1 MDNPIFKL
9 EKVVQTRAAESME
22 DFEGPLDL
30 ILFLLSKNKIEIQD
44 IPIALILD
52 QYLEYLEKRQQMDLE
67 VASEFVTMASHLMYI
82 KTRMLLSIED
92 EEAQS
97 EMDALIQSLQDRQ
110 RGECYQKI
118 RRLTEKLG
126 PMSEFGR
133 NIFTKNPEPVKRGKV
148 FEYDHEPGEL
158 AIAMQELLDRRDM
171 ALNPQLTVFED
182 IVKREPYSVE
192 EKAEEIVQRV
202 KLAGITRFL
211 LLFKGSHS
219 MELEDVV
226 DKLFGT
232 WYHEEFERYDFKTR
246 EFKTKDLAFRLYT
259 DHAVVTKKL
268 TTVAD
273 VEIPACVEELPVT
286 GIERSVFSGSK
297 YTESVTF
304 PDTLTNIRYCAFYK
318 TNKLKTVSTP
328 PSVRIIDNSAFST
341 CENLRTV
348 EIAEGCTHLGYRAF
362 GNCKALEKI
371 TIPATVRQIGGE
383 CFLNCE
389 KLTIHGKAGSYAQQ
403 YARGHGIPF
412 CAE

>member
-1 MDNPIFKL
+1 
-9 EKVVQTRAAESME
+9 
-22 DFEGPLDL
+22 
-30 ILFLLSKNKIEIQD
+30 
-44 IPIALILD
+44 
-52 QYLEYLEKRQQMDLE
+52 
-67 VASEFVTMASHLMYI
+67 
-82 KTRMLLSIED
+82 
-92 EEAQS
+92 
-97 EMDALIQSLQDRQ
+97 
-110 RGECYQKI
+110 
-118 RRLTEKLG
+118 
-126 PMSEFGR
+126 
-133 NIFTKNPEPVKRGKV
+133 
-148 FEYDHEPGEL
+148 
-158 AIAMQELLDRRDM
+158 
-171 ALNPQLTVFED
+171 
-182 IVKREPYSVE
+182 
-192 EKAEEIVQRV
+192 
-202 KLAGITRFL
+202 
-211 LLFKGSHS
+211 

-318 TNKLKTVSTP
+318 ANKLKTVSTH

-341 CENLRTV
+341 CANLCTV

-389 KLTIHGKAGSYAQQ
+389 KLTIHGKAGSYAEQ
-403 YARGHGIPF
+403 YARGHSIPF